1 MSSVTRFL
9 RQIPTGQ
16 SLYIQGATVGLND
29 LTAIADAA
37 VEFVPDA
44 GNYVGNYPPGVVV
57 AASAAVKAVIVA
69 AATGLTQSTPVLRDM
84 GKTIFAP
91 IYTGTP
97 SNTVGP
103 SGNAGYFRQVQL
115 LIPQAI
121 NTNQGFIGGTNG
133 SVFGVYGGS
142 TDAYTPYLTFYLPTT
157 VAGVLAT
164 AGFATAVTPLFNS
177 PQGQM

>member
-16 SLYIQGATVGLND
+16 SVYLQGTVVNVND
-29 LTAIADAA
+29 LAAIANAA
-37 VEFVPDA
+37 VEFIPTS

-57 AASAAVKAVIVA
+57 AASAALKAAIQTA
-69 AATGLTQSTPVLRDM
+69 DAGLAQSTPVIRDL

-91 IYTGTP
+91 VYNGTPAATGTA
-97 SNTVGP
+97 
-103 SGNAGYFRQVQL
+103 SGNSGFFRQVQL

-121 NTNQGFIGGTNG
+121 GSQGFIGGAQG
-133 SVFGVYGGS
+133 SVFGVVGGS
-142 TDAYTPYLTFYLPTT
+142 PDAYSSYLTFYLPTA

-164 AGFATAVTPLFNS
+164 AGFATTVTPLFNS